1 MVGGEGERGRGGPLV
16 GPIFSL
22 CGGYIERTLPNRG
35 NKGGTVDAL
44 PIGRRTTRELFRVAS
59 LVASRE
65 FRTTVRYMKCD
76 SIDTEQS
83 RCVIMPTI
91 L

>member
-1 MVGGEGERGRGGPLV
+1 M

-35 NKGGTVDAL
+35 NKGGTVDAV

-65 FRTTVRYMKCD
+65 FRTTVRNMKCD

-83 RCVIMPTI
+83 RCVIMLTI

>member
-1 MVGGEGERGRGGPLV
+1 M

-35 NKGGTVDAL
+35 NKGGTVDAV
-44 PIGRRTTRELFRVAS
+44 PIGRRTTRELFR

-65 FRTTVRYMKCD
+65 FRTTVRNMKCD